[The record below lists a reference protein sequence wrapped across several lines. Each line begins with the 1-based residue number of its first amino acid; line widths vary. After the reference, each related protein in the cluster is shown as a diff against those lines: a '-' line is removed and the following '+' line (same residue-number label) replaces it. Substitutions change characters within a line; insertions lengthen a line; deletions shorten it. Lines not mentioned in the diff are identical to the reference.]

1 MTNLYDKFDFIKDRI
16 KDKKVLDIGC
26 VQVLHDF
33 SPEKMKETQHYKLRR
48 YAKQLVGIDL
58 EERGIKT
65 LNELGYECYQAL
77 AEDVSKLNLGKF
89 DVILLADVLEHIP
102 DPCSFLT
109 SIKGNLT
116 DDGIIICTLPNA
128 LCYEYQIRLL
138 LSKPYNK
145 HYYLGSRG
153 QHVAWYCKVTLS
165 NLFRYAGYKM
175 DSCSYG
181 VFWKNNR
188 HWYRPLFEKMLF
200 RINEEYASQILAVFS
215 VEKGFTDKVKI
226 DLQNSRII
234 S

>member
-1 MTNLYDKFDFIKDRI
+1 MTNLYDKFDFIKDKI
-16 KDKKVLDIGC
+16 KNKKVLDIGC

-33 SPEKMKETQHYKLRR
+33 SLEKMKETQHYKLRS

-58 EERGIKT
+58 EEQGIKA
-65 LNELGYECYQAL
+65 LNELGCECYQIL

-89 DVILLADVLEHIP
+89 DIILLADILEHIP

-116 DDGIIICTLPNA
+116 EDGIIICTLPNA
-128 LCYEYQIRLL
+128 LCYEYQIRLF
-138 LSKPYNK
+138 LSKPNNK

-181 VFWKNNR
+181 VFWKNNP
-188 HWYRPLFEKMLF
+188 HWYRPLFEKILF

-215 VEKGFTDKVKI
+215 VEKAFTDEAKI
-226 DLQNSRII
+226 ALQKSRII